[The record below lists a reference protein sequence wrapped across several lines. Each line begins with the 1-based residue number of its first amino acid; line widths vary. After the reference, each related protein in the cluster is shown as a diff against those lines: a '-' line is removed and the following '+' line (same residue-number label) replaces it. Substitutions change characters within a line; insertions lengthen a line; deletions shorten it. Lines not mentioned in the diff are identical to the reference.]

1 MINVLLVDDHELVR
15 AGIRRIL
22 EDIKGIKVVGEA
34 SCGEDAVKW
43 CRTNAVDVVL
53 MDMSMPGIGGL
64 EATRKIARSTADVKI
79 IMLTV
84 HTENPLPAKVM
95 QAGAAGYLSKVET
108 AEEVYHEIELQAQQL
123 EYDYYSLCVR
133 HPVPFTRPKV
143 AFYTNYPEAWVS
155 YYQAKNFLAID
166 PVLNPEN
173 FSQGHLMWND
183 DLFSE
188 AQPLWE
194 AARAHGLRRGVTQ
207 YLMLPNRALGFLSFS
222 RCSARE
228 IPILSDELQLKMQL
242 LVRESLM
249 ALMRLNDEI
258 VMTPEMNFS
267 KREKEILRWTAEGKT
282 SAEIAMILSI
292 SENTVNFHQ
301 KNMQKKINAPNK
313 TQVACYAAATGLI

>member
-1 MINVLLVDDHELVR
+1 MILTLRGVAVYY
-15 AGIRRIL
+15 AGYGFFQL
-22 EDIKGIKVVGEA
+22 A
-34 SCGEDAVKW
+34 SHDAVGFQ
-43 CRTNAVDVVL
+43 R
-53 MDMSMPGIGGL
+53 M
-64 EATRKIARSTADVKI
+64 EA
-79 IMLTV
+79 
-84 HTENPLPAKVM
+84 
-95 QAGAAGYLSKVET
+95 

-123 EYDYYSLCVR
+123 AYDYYSLCVR

-155 YYQAKNFLAID
+155 YYQAKNFLAIKIT
-166 PVLNPEN
+166 VLNPEN

-222 RCSARE
+222 RSSARE

-267 KREKEILRWTAEGKT
+267 KREKEILKWTAEGKT

-292 SENTVNFHQ
+292 SENTVRISIR
-301 KNMQKKINAPNK
+301 KTCRKKSMHRIRPRLPVTRPLLA
-313 TQVACYAAATGLI
+313 